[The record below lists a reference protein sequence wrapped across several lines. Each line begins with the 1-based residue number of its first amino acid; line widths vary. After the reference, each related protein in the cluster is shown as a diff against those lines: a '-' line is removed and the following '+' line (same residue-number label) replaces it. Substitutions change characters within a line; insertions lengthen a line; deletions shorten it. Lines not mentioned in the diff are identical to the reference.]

1 MAPKVFKELGAE
13 IIVLFD
19 KPDGT
24 NINKDC
30 GSTNIKFLQK
40 EVLKNKADFGIAF
53 DGDGEID

>member
-19 KPDGT
+19 TPDGT

-40 EVLKNKADFGIAF
+40 EVLKNKDRFRNSF
-53 DGDGEID
+53 